1 MEVVNRRSSI
11 ERCTEFVVSGSL
23 DFGCIY
29 VRSVELATM
38 SVRQFYTTA
47 D

>member
-1 MEVVNRRSSI
+1 MNRRSSI
-11 ERCTEFVVSGSL
+11 EQRTESVVSGSL

-29 VRSVELATM
+29 VRSVEVVTI
-38 SVRQFYTTA
+38 SVRQFYMSA